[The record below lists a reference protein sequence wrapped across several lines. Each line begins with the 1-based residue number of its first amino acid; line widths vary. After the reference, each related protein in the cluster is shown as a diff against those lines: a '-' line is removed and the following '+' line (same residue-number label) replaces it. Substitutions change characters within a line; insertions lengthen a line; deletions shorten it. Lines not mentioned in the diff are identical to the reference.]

1 MHHITM
7 PLKRAAIFLWLSV
20 YALST
25 PAIADTSTVVEFYNT
40 NLGHYF
46 VTADSNEAMSIDN
59 GSAGPGWIRTG
70 NSFKSGGNMAVCRFY
85 GSVSPGPNSHF
96 YTADPDECGYLRQ
109 LQGSTPDTQK
119 RWNYEG
125 IGFMSTMPTNGTC
138 PGGTMAIY
146 RAYNNG
152 FAMGMDSNHRI
163 SGNQM
168 MMQQMMS
175 SGWIYEGVAMCA
187 PL

>member
-1 MHHITM
+1 MRRLDN
-7 PLKRAAIFLWLSV
+7 PLKRAAIFSWFFICV
-20 YALST
+20 FST
-25 PAIADTSTVVEFYNT
+25 PAFADTSTVVEFYNT
-40 NLGHYF
+40 TLNHYF
-46 VTADSNEAMSIDN
+46 VTADSNEAMGIDN

-70 NSFKSGGNMAVCRFY
+70 NTFKSGGNMPVCRFY

-96 YTADPDECGYLRQ
+96 YTADPDECAYLKQ
-109 LQGSTPDTQK
+109 LQASTPNTQK

-125 IGFMSTMPTNGTC
+125 MGFVSAMPTNGIC
-138 PGGTMAIY
+138 PFGTMAIY

-152 FAMGMDSNHRI
+152 FAMGIDSNHRI
-163 SGNQM
+163 TGNQM

-175 SGWIYEGVAMCA
+175 SGWTYEGVAMCA